1 MGSCLLAPFPYTG
14 WEYKGQ
20 GRGFQVVLFSQWG
33 WRWAREGKW
42 CFSSSAAVWH
52 SSQGLTWES
61 GAGVPPSSRCH
72 LPAVCSWASP
82 VPPLLN
88 WR

>member
-20 GRGFQVVLFSQWG
+20 GHGFQFVLFSEWG

-42 CFSSSAAVWH
+42 CLLLLGSSVAQRPGPDLGVRGCGPALLPL
-52 SSQGLTWES
+52 SSTSCVFLGK
-61 GAGVPPSSRCH
+61 
-72 LPAVCSWASP
+72 
-82 VPPLLN
+82 PPLLN